1 MPIRSNAGSSLHAV
15 VRTYVAPFTVKA
27 VTAMKAMTAMKP
39 KKDGGI
45 RMTDFYA
52 EIADVAGVVLGLSID
67 ATVVRTVLGLSM
79 ELAAEQVRT
88 HGKFNLADFF
98 AMKLKE
104 KPATRARIGVNPF
117 TRKIGVFKAKP
128 ASRTLTVRPRGALK
142 YLVTDDF
149 VKKQNRYGIF
159 IKW

>member
-1 MPIRSNAGSSLHAV
+1 
-15 VRTYVAPFTVKA
+15 
-27 VTAMKAMTAMKP
+27 
-39 KKDGGI
+39 
-45 RMTDFYA
+45 MTDFYA
-52 EIADVAGVVLGLSID
+52 EIADVAGVELGLSID

-142 YLVTDDF
+142 HLLTDDCW
-149 VKKQNRYGIF
+149 KKFRSGIF